1 MADRIAG
8 DGVIGGA
15 ATALDNRS
23 RQIFRAIVEAY
34 VETGEP
40 IGSRTL
46 SRKIGMRLSPAS
58 IRNVM
63 SDLEELGLLH
73 APHLSAGRMPT
84 ETGLRLFVDGLL
96 EVGGLSAD
104 ERDRI
109 EAECAGAGRG
119 AKEVLETATAMLSG
133 LSHCAGLVMAPKRE
147 APLKHI
153 EFVNLG
159 PGRALVVT
167 VDAAGGVEN
176 RVVDMP
182 SGVPPSALVEASNF
196 LSARLL
202 GRTLSEAQEEI
213 LNEIRAER
221 AEVDALASKV
231 IEAGLATWSGGAQDG
246 ALIVH
251 GRHNLLDDVQAVS
264 DLARIR
270 QLFEM
275 LERKETMLKLVEAA
289 EGGEG
294 VQIFI
299 GAETELFGLTGCSV
313 VIAPYADQEQRIVGA
328 IGVVGPTRLN
338 YARIIPMVD
347 YTADVVG
354 RLIG

>member
-1 MADRIAG
+1 
-8 DGVIGGA
+8 
-15 ATALDNRS
+15 
-23 RQIFRAIVEAY
+23 
-34 VETGEP
+34 
-40 IGSRTL
+40 
-46 SRKIGMRLSPAS
+46 
-58 IRNVM
+58 
-63 SDLEELGLLH
+63 
-73 APHLSAGRMPT
+73 
-84 ETGLRLFVDGLL
+84 
-96 EVGGLSAD
+96 
-104 ERDRI
+104 
-109 EAECAGAGRG
+109 
-119 AKEVLETATAMLSG
+119 
-133 LSHCAGLVMAPKRE
+133 
-147 APLKHI
+147 
-153 EFVNLG
+153 
-159 PGRALVVT
+159 
-167 VDAAGGVEN
+167 
-176 RVVDMP
+176 MP